1 MARLPY
7 ADPET
12 ASPQTR
18 KALEAL
24 PPLNVFR
31 MLANADTA
39 FAPFLQF
46 GGAVLQSLELD
57 QILRELVI
65 LQVAKLTN
73 AEYEWV
79 QHEAIAR
86 AVGATDGQVE
96 AVESGD
102 LDSESLPP
110 AFQAMLKFI
119 VQFVE
124 TERADDE
131 TFAAVREHFPP
142 RQIVEA
148 MLTAGEYLMLAKVMT
163 HLDLELD
170 EAVGMQDL
178 ASAGEQLGD

>member
-7 ADPET
+7 VDPET
-12 ASPQTR
+12 ASPATR
-18 KALEAL
+18 KALDAL

-46 GGAVLQSLELD
+46 GGAVLQKLELD
-57 QILRELVI
+57 PVLRELVI
-65 LQVAKLTN
+65 LQVAKQTN

-86 AVGATDGQVE
+86 VVGSTDGQIE
-96 AVESGD
+96 AVRSGD
-102 LDSESLPP
+102 LGSGALAPE
-110 AFQAMLKFI
+110 AQALLKL
-119 VQFVE
+119 VEQFVG

-131 TFAAVREHFPP
+131 VFAAVKEYFPP

-148 MLTAGEYLMLAKVMT
+148 LLTAGEYLMLAKVMT

-170 EAVGMQDL
+170 EAVGPQDL
-178 ASAGEQLGD
+178 AAAGEQLDD

>member
-7 ADPET
+7 VDPES

-24 PPLNVFR
+24 PPLNIFR

-57 QILRELVI
+57 QVLRELVI
-65 LQVAKLTN
+65 LQVAKQTN

-86 AVGATDGQVE
+86 AVGATDGQIE
-96 AVESGD
+96 AIRTGD
-102 LDSESLPP
+102 LGSDALSPD
-110 AFQAMLKFI
+110 AQALLKLI
-119 VQFVE
+119 EQFVE

-131 TFAAVREHFPP
+131 VFAGAKEHFPP

-148 MLTAGEYLMLAKVMT
+148 MLTAGEYLMLGRIMT
-163 HLDLELD
+163 HLDLDLD
-170 EAVGMQDL
+170 DAVGMQDL
-178 ASAGEQLGD
+178 ASAGRQLDE

>member
-1 MARLPY
+1 M
-7 ADPET
+7 
-12 ASPQTR
+12 
-18 KALEAL
+18 EAL
-24 PPLNVFR
+24 PPLNIFR
-31 MLANADTA
+31 MLANADSA
-39 FAPFLQF
+39 FPPFLGF

-65 LQVAKLTN
+65 LQVAKQTN

-96 AVESGD
+96 AVRSGD
-102 LDSESLPP
+102 LDSD
-110 AFQAMLKFI
+110 AFAPEAQALLKLTE
-119 VQFVE
+119 QFVA

-131 TFAAVREHFPP
+131 TFAAAREHFPP

-163 HLDLELD
+163 HLDLEMD
-170 EAVGMQDL
+170 DAVGMQDL
-178 ASAGEQLGD
+178 AAAGQQLED

>member
-7 ADPET
+7 VDPET
-12 ASPQTR
+12 ASPETR
-18 KALEAL
+18 RALDAL

-46 GGAVLQSLELD
+46 GGAVLQYLELD
-57 QILRELVI
+57 QVLRELVI
-65 LQVAKLTN
+65 LQVAKQTN

-79 QHEAIAR
+79 QHEAIAKV
-86 AVGATDGQVE
+86 VGATEEQVRAVE
-96 AVESGD
+96 AGD
-102 LDSESLPP
+102 LTSDALASD
-110 AFQAMLKFI
+110 AQALLAFI
-119 VQFVE
+119 VQVID

-131 TFAAVREHFPP
+131 VFAAVREHFPP

-170 EAVGMQDL
+170 DAVGPQDL
-178 ASAGEQLGD
+178 AAAGGRLDH

>member
-12 ASPQTR
+12 ASPETR
-18 KALEAL
+18 RALEAL

-39 FAPFLQF
+39 FTPFLQF
-46 GGAVLQSLELD
+46 GGAVLQHLELD
-57 QILRELVI
+57 PVLRELVI
-65 LQVAKLTN
+65 LQVAKQTN

-79 QHEAIAR
+79 QHETIAR
-86 AVGATDGQVE
+86 AAGASEGQIE
-96 AVESGD
+96 AVRAGD
-102 LDSESLPP
+102 LTSDDLAADAQALL
-110 AFQAMLKFI
+110 AFT
-119 VQFVE
+119 VQVID

-131 TFAAVREHFPP
+131 LFAAVREHFPP

-148 MLTAGEYLMLAKVMT
+148 MLTAGEYLMLARVMT

-178 ASAGEQLGD
+178 ASAGGRPDD